1 MTITYPAE
9 QTNKQTNKQSTCW
22 NFITGNVGKLV
33 LFVFQKGW
41 LCGFVLFCFFN
52 CYLWLWFYSHLTV
65 ASTDIV
71 FKDTLLFIISL
82 SFSGPSASMVGHSL
96 TDKFL

>member
-1 MTITYPAE
+1 MILFGAE
-9 QTNKQTNKQSTCW
+9 NCSACNLQYAHC
-22 NFITGNVGKLV
+22 VCV
-33 LFVFQKGW
+33 CV
-41 LCGFVLFCFFN
+41 CGFVLFCFFN